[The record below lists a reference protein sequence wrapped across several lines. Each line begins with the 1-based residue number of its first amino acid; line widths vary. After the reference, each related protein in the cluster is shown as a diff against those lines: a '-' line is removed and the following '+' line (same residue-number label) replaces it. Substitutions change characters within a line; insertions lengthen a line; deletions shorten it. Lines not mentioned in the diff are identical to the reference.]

1 VRAGAPRVLRAAA
14 HSDAAVLV
22 QAAEFFELC
31 WLTTDSTPALRPL
44 SNAVPVVSLRA
55 RHHALLP
62 CSLAKNGCIAAL
74 LAARCS
80 GQRGR
85 HPRAVCAGGA
95 CPEFGGDCVSV
106 SAPARAH
113 AYECTWQVVLAAAA
127 PGCAVRL
134 RARGRAC
141 NTRRWRCGVWR
152 GTAAAVTHHGTE
164 TAPPRRQQLNL
175 RGPAS
180 PAAFCDVYAGLPNRE
195 GGRWEAAPPALRAA
209 RAAERCAQMSR
220 WLFRHTARRR
230 TGARTARRR
239 ARRALRA
246 RCRPRPRAAAAAAR
260 RARRCQQP
268 RPSAFDRAADAHASN
283 SFHLQRRL
291 SAPVETRQ
299 EAAPRASAHGAAAA

>member
-1 VRAGAPRVLRAAA
+1 MRCCRAHLPKTARTLRCVGQRGRRTAPRVAGHAPRARARRRPAACGVRALSAAA
-14 HSDAAVLV
+14 DPGSCAH
-22 QAAEFFELC
+22 
-31 WLTTDSTPALRPL
+31 
-44 SNAVPVVSLRA
+44 
-55 RHHALLP
+55 
-62 CSLAKNGCIAAL
+62 AAL

-260 RARRCQQP
+260 RARRCPQP